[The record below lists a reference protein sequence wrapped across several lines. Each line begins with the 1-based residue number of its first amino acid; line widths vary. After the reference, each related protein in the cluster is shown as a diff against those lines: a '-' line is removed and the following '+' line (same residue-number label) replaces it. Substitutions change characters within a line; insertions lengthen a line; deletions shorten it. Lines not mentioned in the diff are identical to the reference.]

1 VDENGLPYGDVRLHG
16 TATASFSDIGR
27 QIYGAIAANHP
38 AETGSAWTI
47 SGEMQMI
54 GGSTSGISGFRLLL
68 IEADELG
75 DYLAE
80 IAAPAFALD
89 GTRSKASATATATR
103 PFIRST
109 HLLDITLGSAIDITL
124 RIWPGQFE
132 AGATVTSLQLTP
144 GDGEIPA
151 YHAAFSRLYRFD
163 QDTEG
168 WQPRIQDGHAT
179 PISVQSGRLIIENDD
194 AGLLRGCEI
203 ALAEIPEGRIIRI
216 AFDIEIS
223 AGGGGQIHAGGLQT
237 PGGSWATTTETGEP
251 TWAIS
256 ASGHYELVFTSG
268 NLATGNPTCRAITMV
283 SSGSLI
289 TWSLDNIVIQW
300 GDDSPQVDILYQSV
314 KALGGTNSAASL
326 RGRLAATEGTIT
338 TDGGGSQ
345 LFTRSHQGGAV
356 AVPYA
361 TPFIPG
367 DATTRDI
374 QWIWAGRNN
383 ADTPDTVLSD
393 IASMA
398 DGIAGNRYL
407 IGSILPS
414 AEDTIAT
421 RQTIS
426 ALNATLATRHQQ
438 RHVDLLAA
446 LIAASDQ
453 TAGDQ
458 QDAAAGLVPRSLR
471 SDALHLNDQGYAIIA
486 AAWVAATIAMGW

>member
-1 VDENGLPYGDVRLHG
+1 MNACTAAWTKTALPYGDVRLHG

-38 AETGSAWTI
+38 AETGSTWTI

-75 DYLAE
+75 GYLAE

-168 WQPRIQDGHAT
+168 WSPRIQDGHAT

-203 ALAEIPEGRIIRI
+203 ALAEIPEGKIIRI
-216 AFDIEIS
+216 AFDIEIERRRRPDPCWR
-223 AGGGGQIHAGGLQT
+223 APDIRRQL
-237 PGGSWATTTETGEP
+237 
-251 TWAIS
+251 
-256 ASGHYELVFTSG
+256 G
-268 NLATGNPTCRAITMV
+268 N
-283 SSGSLI
+283 
-289 TWSLDNIVIQW
+289 D
-300 GDDSPQVDILYQSV
+300 
-314 KALGGTNSAASL
+314 
-326 RGRLAATEGTIT
+326 
-338 TDGGGSQ
+338 
-345 LFTRSHQGGAV
+345 H
-356 AVPYA
+356 
-361 TPFIPG
+361 
-367 DATTRDI
+367 
-374 QWIWAGRNN
+374 
-383 ADTPDTVLSD
+383 
-393 IASMA
+393 
-398 DGIAGNRYL
+398 
-407 IGSILPS
+407 
-414 AEDTIAT
+414 
-421 RQTIS
+421 
-426 ALNATLATRHQQ
+426 
-438 RHVDLLAA
+438 
-446 LIAASDQ
+446 
-453 TAGDQ
+453 
-458 QDAAAGLVPRSLR
+458 
-471 SDALHLNDQGYAIIA
+471 
-486 AAWVAATIAMGW
+486 